1 MGTLSPA
8 MHSAIIIVDV
18 EGFGNRERTHHDQG
32 AVRAGIYQALNQAFT
47 RSQECWDD
55 CEYEDRGDGV
65 LILVPPKVPKIRL
78 VTDVPRE
85 LAAALHRHNQAHSRQ
100 AQIRLRLALH
110 AGEIHRDEHGLIGSA
125 LIDAARLVDAP
136 VLKRALARS
145 SGVLAVIASQWMF
158 DEVIRHAPDARAY
171 REVRVSVKELT
182 ATAWIRLLDGT
193 TPPAGLVAG
202 PALGEIESLPAGPAL
217 PRRRLLLFSTATA
230 TSYLAGQSGAA
241 FPRTSGSKAQAS
253 LRPGRTPVL
262 RRLGS
267 LGAGSGGFNTVVFSP
282 DGKTLASAG
291 ITDHEIRL
299 WHIAE
304 RAEVGA
310 PLTGHTTDVAALA
323 FSPDGKTLASGA
335 NADSVGPQGT
345 DHTIRLWDVD
355 ARRTAAVLPGHT
367 GGVYTVAFSPDGK
380 TLASAGGDF
389 LVRLWDV
396 ATRRNT
402 AALSGHT
409 GGVYSVAFSRD
420 GKTLASGGDARDST
434 IRLWDVAS
442 RRNTVTTKAAGFV
455 PSLAFSP
462 TGKTLASCNGDVNT
476 TIRLWDAA
484 LREVAAMRGGR
495 TGAVWSVA
503 FSPDGLIVV
512 GGGSDSSNGSDGTIR
527 LWDVITRKVITSL
540 TTGHYA
546 VLAVAFSHDGKVLAA
561 AADTIK
567 LWSVR

>member
-262 RRLGS
+262 RRLVS

-282 DGKTLASAG
+282 DGKT
-291 ITDHEIRL
+291 R
-299 WHIAE
+299 
-304 RAEVGA
+304 
-310 PLTGHTTDVAALA
+310 
-323 FSPDGKTLASGA
+323 
-335 NADSVGPQGT
+335 
-345 DHTIRLWDVD
+345 
-355 ARRTAAVLPGHT
+355 
-367 GGVYTVAFSPDGK
+367 
-380 TLASAGGDF
+380 ASAGGDS
-389 LVRLWDV
+389 LGRLWEV

-455 PSLAFSP
+455 PSLALSP
-462 TGKTLASCNGDVNT
+462 TGKTL
-476 TIRLWDAA
+476 
-484 LREVAAMRGGR
+484 
-495 TGAVWSVA
+495 
-503 FSPDGLIVV
+503 
-512 GGGSDSSNGSDGTIR
+512 
-527 LWDVITRKVITSL
+527 
-540 TTGHYA
+540 
-546 VLAVAFSHDGKVLAA
+546 
-561 AADTIK
+561 
-567 LWSVR
+567 

>member
-202 PALGEIESLPAGPAL
+202 PALGEIESLPAGRPAL

-230 TSYLAGQSGAA
+230 ASYLAGQSGAA

-291 ITDHEIRL
+291 
-299 WHIAE
+299 
-304 RAEVGA
+304 G
-310 PLTGHTTDVAALA
+310 
-323 FSPDGKTLASGA
+323 
-335 NADSVGPQGT
+335 DS
-345 DHTIRLWDVD
+345 
-355 ARRTAAVLPGHT
+355 
-367 GGVYTVAFSPDGK
+367 
-380 TLASAGGDF
+380 

-409 GGVYSVAFSRD
+409 GGSTRSRSAAM
-420 GKTLASGGDARDST
+420 GKPLQAAGCQGFNHPAVGCRQQAQHRHNKGRGLCPLAGFQPNWEDPRELQRRREHHDPAVGYRRAPAVGCRAR
-434 IRLWDVAS
+434 RS
-442 RRNTVTTKAAGFV
+442 RRHAGR
-455 PSLAFSP
+455 A
-462 TGKTLASCNGDVNT
+462 N
-476 TIRLWDAA
+476 R
-484 LREVAAMRGGR
+484 RGLVGR
-495 TGAVWSVA
+495 V
-503 FSPDGLIVV
+503 
-512 GGGSDSSNGSDGTIR
+512 
-527 LWDVITRKVITSL
+527 
-540 TTGHYA
+540 
-546 VLAVAFSHDGKVLAA
+546 
-561 AADTIK
+561 
-567 LWSVR
+567 

>member
-202 PALGEIESLPAGPAL
+202 PALGEIESLPAGRPAL

-230 TSYLAGQSGAA
+230 ASYLAGQSGAA

-267 LGAGSGGFNTVVFSP
+267 LGAGSGGFNTVV
-282 DGKTLASAG
+282 
-291 ITDHEIRL
+291 
-299 WHIAE
+299 
-304 RAEVGA
+304 V
-310 PLTGHTTDVAALA
+310 
-323 FSPDGKTLASGA
+323 
-335 NADSVGPQGT
+335 
-345 DHTIRLWDVD
+345 
-355 ARRTAAVLPGHT
+355 
-367 GGVYTVAFSPDGK
+367 SPDGK
-380 TLASAGGDF
+380 TLASAGGDS
-389 LVRLWDV
+389 LV
-396 ATRRNT
+396 
-402 AALSGHT
+402 
-409 GGVYSVAFSRD
+409 
-420 GKTLASGGDARDST
+420 
-434 IRLWDVAS
+434 RLWDVAS
-442 RRNTVTTKAAGFV
+442 RRNTGTTKAAGFV

-476 TIRLWDAA
+476 TIRLWDVAA
-484 LREVAAMRGGR
+484 LRLWDAALGEVAAMRGGR

>member
-230 TSYLAGQSGAA
+230 ASTWPGNRALLSHGRLGRKHKLRCGLAELLFSGA
-241 FPRTSGSKAQAS
+241 
-253 LRPGRTPVL
+253 
-262 RRLGS
+262 
-267 LGAGSGGFNTVVFSP
+267 
-282 DGKTLASAG
+282 SA
-291 ITDHEIRL
+291 
-299 WHIAE
+299 
-304 RAEVGA
+304 
-310 PLTGHTTDVAALA
+310 
-323 FSPDGKTLASGA
+323 ASGRA
-335 NADSVGPQGT
+335 VAVSTQSCS
-345 DHTIRLWDVD
+345 
-355 ARRTAAVLPGHT
+355 ART
-367 GGVYTVAFSPDGK
+367 
-380 TLASAGGDF
+380 
-389 LVRLWDV
+389 VRLWQ
-396 ATRRNT
+396 A
-402 AALSGHT
+402 
-409 GGVYSVAFSRD
+409 
-420 GKTLASGGDARDST
+420 
-434 IRLWDVAS
+434 
-442 RRNTVTTKAAGFV
+442 
-455 PSLAFSP
+455 PESP
-462 TGKTLASCNGDVNT
+462 TTRSGSGTSPSVLRS
-476 TIRLWDAA
+476 A
-484 LREVAAMRGGR
+484 LR
-495 TGAVWSVA
+495 
-503 FSPDGLIVV
+503 
-512 GGGSDSSNGSDGTIR
+512 
-527 LWDVITRKVITSL
+527 
-540 TTGHYA
+540 
-546 VLAVAFSHDGKVLAA
+546 
-561 AADTIK
+561 
-567 LWSVR
+567 